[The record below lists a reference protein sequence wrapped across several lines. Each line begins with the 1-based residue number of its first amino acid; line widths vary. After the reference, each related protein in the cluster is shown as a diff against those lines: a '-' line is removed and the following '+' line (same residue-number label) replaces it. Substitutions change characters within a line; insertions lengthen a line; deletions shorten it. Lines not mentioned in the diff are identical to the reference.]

1 MRAVSYTLPPSAKTS
16 GDEQRSDVPIVVE
29 LNVDSAVVLRDA
41 LLTLPIPAAPPR
53 LSLDGAAVGLG
64 ILDAALRLSH
74 IRRVTERLD
83 ISEHRIAKRTT
94 ELDISIN
101 LLTDNQLAAAQSIQ
115 ALTSHR
121 TTQAAST
128 TDAPEQVLWVPVARL
143 SHANVGQVD
152 VNDSSG
158 HRLPRLTQYET
169 TRLIASGLYRLLRG
183 ILASHRD
190 ALIAETQ
197 LGEFLYRVHEP
208 RWLIQSAILAVLT
221 EVSKPGI
228 DKAHEEKGFHF
239 GAADVADPYRKMAL
253 HLFDTYKSP
262 LSEFF
267 QLLDVAINDQIV
279 VVALDPQRDEHLLSY
294 ELPLYVNDPG
304 KWHQRLW
311 HLIRA
316 SREGYYVSYI
326 TDIPT
331 TLPSY
336 HLVAEATPGVDI
348 SQIILTTNAHE
359 QEVRALERD
368 LNDMTQYLG
377 REGSGQ
383 SASDRGRV
391 VDLEIQVLI
400 RELAELMRR
409 CKWQAATA
417 GVSVPRR
424 CVSTSLALV
433 EHVEQYEAGSRVN
446 ENDQLTPLHERVS
459 ESDLLTAAKELEAN
473 ALRYDLAVEKQP
485 TSNRAHVY
493 WRRPPPGP
501 LASGRTQ
508 IRAGMVL
515 RNRAETSTR
524 TVLVYALAVAGIAYL
539 LACFITKSIWPFT
552 LSYNHKYTHIPS
564 PEAMIVILLL
574 VPGFL
579 YTRLELPEH
588 NSVASHLRTVPR
600 LVAYLCIVS
609 TAALAASVAAS
620 SAGSVIQVGFI
631 TGTAVPI
638 ISILLLAMLGYQ
650 QRSTPLTLARLGA
663 PKWATNDDIGNVRPI
678 VPDVTY
684 TSLGDST

>member
-1 MRAVSYTLPPSAKTS
+1 MDGTA
-16 GDEQRSDVPIVVE
+16 
-29 LNVDSAVVLRDA
+29 VLRDA

-53 LSLDGAAVGLG
+53 LSLDGAVVGLG

-101 LLTDNQLAAAQSIQ
+101 LLTDSQLAAAQSIQ
-115 ALTSHR
+115 ALTSHGL
-121 TTQAAST
+121 TQAPSST
-128 TDAPEQVLWVPVARL
+128 DPPEQVLWVPVARL

-190 ALIAETQ
+190 ALNADTE
-197 LGEFLYRVHEP
+197 LGQFLYRIHEP

-221 EVSKPGI
+221 EVSKPGV
-228 DKAHEEKGFHF
+228 DKAHEGGDFHF
-239 GAADVADPYRKMAL
+239 DAADVADPYRKIAL
-253 HLFDTYKSP
+253 NLFDNYKP
-262 LSEFF
+262 LLIEFF
-267 QLLDVAINDQIV
+267 QLLDVAINDQII

-294 ELPLYVNDPG
+294 ELPLYVNEPG
-304 KWHQRLW
+304 KWHERLW

-316 SREGYYVSYI
+316 SREGYYVRYI

-336 HLVAEATPGVDI
+336 HLVAEAVPGVDI
-348 SQIILTTNAHE
+348 SQIILTTNAHK

-368 LNDMTQYLG
+368 LTVMTQYLG
-377 REGSGQ
+377 QGAPGLTVGE
-383 SASDRGRV
+383 RGRV
-391 VDLEIQVLI
+391 VDFEIEVLI

-409 CKWQAATA
+409 CEWEAATA
-417 GVSVPRR
+417 GVSAPRK
-424 CVSTSLALV
+424 CLSTSFALV
-433 EHVEQYEAGSRVN
+433 ERAEQYEANLRPN
-446 ENDQLTPLHERVS
+446 DNDQLTPLQVS
-459 ESDLLTAAKELEAN
+459 ITESDLRAAAKELDTNE
-473 ALRYDLAVEKQP
+473 LRYDLAVEQQP
-485 TSNRAHVY
+485 ISNRAHVY
-493 WRRPPPGP
+493 WRRPPPGRP
-501 LASGRTQ
+501 LASGRTR
-508 IRAGMVL
+508 IHVGMVL
-515 RNRAETSTR
+515 RNRAETNTR
-524 TVLVYALAVAGIAYL
+524 TVLVYAFAVASIAYL
-539 LACFITKSIWPFT
+539 LACFITRGLWPFAP
-552 LSYNHKYTHIPS
+552 SYTQKYAHIPS
-564 PEAMIVILLL
+564 REAMIVILLL

-579 YTRLELPEH
+579 YTRLDLPEH

-609 TAALAASVAAS
+609 TAVLAASVAVS
-620 SAGSVIQVGFI
+620 TEGSVIEIAFAIGI
-631 TGTAVPI
+631 LVPI
-638 ISILLLAMLGYQ
+638 ISISLLPLPGYR
-650 QRSTPLTLARLGA
+650 QRSTPPLVLARLGA
-663 PKWATNDDIGNVRPI
+663 PKWATCEGAGDKHPI

>member
-1 MRAVSYTLPPSAKTS
+1 VNGTA
-16 GDEQRSDVPIVVE
+16 
-29 LNVDSAVVLRDA
+29 VLRDA

-74 IRRVTERLD
+74 VRRVTERLD

-101 LLTDNQLAAAQSIQ
+101 LLTDTQLAAAQSIQ
-115 ALTSHR
+115 ALASHGL
-121 TTQAAST
+121 TQAPSST
-128 TDAPEQVLWVPVARL
+128 DVPKQVLWVPVARL
-143 SHANVGQVD
+143 SRANVGQVD

-158 HRLPRLTQYET
+158 QRLPRLTQYET

-197 LGEFLYRVHEP
+197 LGQFLYRVHEP

-221 EVSKPGI
+221 EVSKPGV
-228 DKAHEEKGFHF
+228 DDAGKGEDFRF
-239 GAADVADPYRKMAL
+239 ATGDVADPYRKMAL
-253 HLFDTYKSP
+253 YLFDNYTS
-262 LSEFF
+262 LLTEFF

-311 HLIRA
+311 HLLRA
-316 SREGYYVSYI
+316 SREGYYISYI

-331 TLPSY
+331 SLPSY
-336 HLVAEATPGVDI
+336 HLVAEVIPGVDI

-359 QEVRALERD
+359 QEVQALERD

-377 REGSGQ
+377 QGGSGL
-383 SASDRGRV
+383 SISERGRV
-391 VDLEIQVLI
+391 VDFEIQVLT
-400 RELAELMRR
+400 RRLAELMRR
-409 CKWQAATA
+409 CKWEAATA
-417 GVSVPRR
+417 GVSAPQK
-424 CVSTSLALV
+424 CLSTCLALV
-433 EHVEQYEAGSRVN
+433 ERAEHYEASLRLN
-446 ENDQLTPLHERVS
+446 ETDQSTLLQAHIT
-459 ESDLLTAAKELEAN
+459 ESDLLNAANELEAN

-508 IRAGMVL
+508 IHAGMVL

-539 LACFITKSIWPFT
+539 LACFIAKSPWPFAP
-552 LSYNHKYTHIPS
+552 SYNQKYAHIPN

-579 YTRLELPEH
+579 YTRLELPQH

-609 TAALAASVAAS
+609 TAALAASAAAS
-620 SAGSVIQVGFI
+620 TVGSVIQIAFI
-631 TGTAVPI
+631 IGIVVPI
-638 ISILLLAMLGYQ
+638 ISTFLLALLGYQ
-650 QRSTPLTLARLGA
+650 QRTTPVMLARLGA
-663 PKWATNDDIGNVRPI
+663 PRWATIEDAGNVRPI
-678 VPDVTY
+678 APDVTY

>member
-1 MRAVSYTLPPSAKTS
+1 MDGTA
-16 GDEQRSDVPIVVE
+16 
-29 LNVDSAVVLRDA
+29 VLRDA

-74 IRRVTERLD
+74 IRRVTERLN
-83 ISEHRIAKRTT
+83 ISEHRIAKRIT

-115 ALTSHR
+115 ALTSR
-121 TTQAAST
+121 GLTLAPSST
-128 TDAPEQVLWVPVARL
+128 DVPKQVLWVPVARL
-143 SHANVGQVD
+143 SRANVGQVD

-183 ILASHRD
+183 ILESHRD

-221 EVSKPGI
+221 EVSKPGV
-228 DKAHEEKGFHF
+228 DEAHEKKDFHF
-239 GAADVADPYRKMAL
+239 GTTDVADPYRKMAL
-253 HLFDTYKSP
+253 HLFDNYKSL

-316 SREGYYVSYI
+316 SREGYYVRYI

-336 HLVAEATPGVDI
+336 HLVAEVSPGVDI
-348 SQIILTTNAHE
+348 SQIILTTNAHK
-359 QEVRALERD
+359 QEVQALERD

-377 REGSGQ
+377 QEASGL
-383 SASDRGRV
+383 SVSERGRV

-409 CKWQAATA
+409 CKWEAATA
-417 GVSVPRR
+417 GVSAPRR
-424 CVSTSLALV
+424 CLSTSLTLV
-433 EHVEQYEAGSRVN
+433 EHAEQYEASLRLN
-446 ENDQLTPLHERVS
+446 ENDQLTPLQERIT

-515 RNRAETSTR
+515 RNKAETSTR

-539 LACFITKSIWPFT
+539 LACFITKSLWPFAP
-552 LSYNHKYTHIPS
+552 SYNQKYAHIPS

-609 TAALAASVAAS
+609 TAVLAASVAAS
-620 SAGSVIQVGFI
+620 TAGSVVQIGFI
-631 TGTAVPI
+631 IGTTAPI
-638 ISILLLAMLGYQ
+638 ISILLLALLGYQ
-650 QRSTPLTLARLGA
+650 QRSAPLMLARLGA
-663 PKWATNDDIGNVRPI
+663 PKWATSEDVGNVRPI

>member
-1 MRAVSYTLPPSAKTS
+1 MDGTA
-16 GDEQRSDVPIVVE
+16 
-29 LNVDSAVVLRDA
+29 VLRDA
-41 LLTLPIPAAPPR
+41 ILTLPIPAAPPR
-53 LSLDGAAVGLG
+53 LSRDGAEVGLG

-74 IRRVTERLD
+74 VRRVTERLD

-101 LLTDNQLAAAQSIQ
+101 LLTDTQLAAAQSIH
-115 ALTSHR
+115 ALTSHGLR
-121 TTQAAST
+121 QAPSA
-128 TDAPEQVLWVPVARL
+128 DIPKQVLWVPVARL
-143 SHANVGQVD
+143 SRANVGQVD

-158 HRLPRLTQYET
+158 QRLPRLTQYET

-183 ILASHRD
+183 ILAGHRD

-221 EVSKPGI
+221 EVSKPRVDGV
-228 DKAHEEKGFHF
+228 DKGEDFRFTTG
-239 GAADVADPYRKMAL
+239 DVADPYRNMAL
-253 HLFDTYKSP
+253 HLFEEYKS
-262 LSEFF
+262 LLAEFF

-294 ELPLYVNDPG
+294 ELPLYVNNPD

-311 HLIRA
+311 HLLRA
-316 SREGYYVSYI
+316 SREGYYISYI

-336 HLVAEATPGVDI
+336 HLVAEVVPGVDI
-348 SQIILTTNAHE
+348 SQIILATNAHE
-359 QEVRALERD
+359 QEVRGLERD
-368 LNDMTQYLG
+368 LRDMTQYVGQGGPDLPI
-377 REGSGQ
+377 SG
-383 SASDRGRV
+383 RGRV

-409 CKWQAATA
+409 CKWEAATA
-417 GVSVPRR
+417 GVSAPQK
-424 CVSTSLALV
+424 CVSKCLALV
-433 EHVEQYEAGSRVN
+433 ERAEHYEANLHLN
-446 ENDQLTPLHERVS
+446 ENDQSAPLQARITES
-459 ESDLLTAAKELEAN
+459 ELLAAANELEAN
-473 ALRYDLAVEKQP
+473 ELRYDLAVEEQP

-508 IRAGMVL
+508 IHAGMVL
-515 RNRAETSTR
+515 RNRAETSAR

-539 LACFITKSIWPFT
+539 MACLITKNLWPFS
-552 LSYNHKYTHIPS
+552 LQYNQDYAHMPS
-564 PEAMIVILLL
+564 IEAIIVILLL

-579 YTRLELPEH
+579 YTRLELPQH

-600 LVAYLCIVS
+600 LVAYLCILS
-609 TAALAASVAAS
+609 SAALAASVAAS
-620 SAGSVIQVGFI
+620 TVGSVIQIAFI
-631 TGTAVPI
+631 IGTAVPI
-638 ISILLLAMLGYQ
+638 ASSFLLAVVGYQ
-650 QRSTPLTLARLGA
+650 QRSTPVMLARLGA
-663 PKWATNDDIGNVRPI
+663 PRWATSEDAGNVRPI

>member
-1 MRAVSYTLPPSAKTS
+1 MCLHLRW
-16 GDEQRSDVPIVVE
+16 R
-29 LNVDSAVVLRDA
+29 LNVDGAAVLRDA
-41 LLTLPIPAAPPR
+41 VLTLPIPAAPPR
-53 LSLDGAAVGLG
+53 LSLDGAAAGLG
-64 ILDAALRLSH
+64 ILDAALRLNH
-74 IRRVTERLD
+74 VRRVTERLD

-101 LLTDNQLAAAQSIQ
+101 LLTDIQLAAAQSIQ
-115 ALTSHR
+115 ALTSHGL
-121 TTQAAST
+121 TQPPSSM
-128 TDAPEQVLWVPVARL
+128 DVPEQVLWVPVARL
-143 SHANVGQVD
+143 SRANVGQVD

-221 EVSKPGI
+221 EVSKPRVDDLRDGQ
-228 DKAHEEKGFHF
+228 HF
-239 GAADVADPYRKMAL
+239 YSGTAYVADPHRKMAL
-253 HLFDTYKSP
+253 QLFDNYKP
-262 LSEFF
+262 LLIEFF

-279 VVALDPQRDEHLLSY
+279 VVALNPQRDEHLLSY

-311 HLIRA
+311 HLLRA
-316 SREGYYVSYI
+316 SREGYYVRYI

-336 HLVAEATPGVDI
+336 HLVAEATPGVDV

-368 LNDMTQYLG
+368 LNDMAQYLG
-377 REGSGQ
+377 PAGSGL
-383 SASDRGRV
+383 SASERGRV

-409 CKWQAATA
+409 CEWQAATA
-417 GVSVPRR
+417 DVSAPRR
-424 CVSTSLALV
+424 CLRTCLTLV
-433 EHVEQYEAGSRVN
+433 ERAEQYEASLHLN
-446 ENDQLTPLHERVS
+446 ENDQSAPLQARIT
-459 ESDLLTAAKELEAN
+459 ESDLLAAAKELEAN
-473 ALRYDLAVEKQP
+473 AVRYDLAVEKQP

-515 RNRAETSTR
+515 RNRAETSMR
-524 TVLVYALAVAGIAYL
+524 TVLAYALAVAGIAYL
-539 LACFITKSIWPFT
+539 LACFITMSLWPFV
-552 LSYNHKYTHIPS
+552 LSYNQKYAHIAN

-609 TAALAASVAAS
+609 TAALAACVAAS
-620 SAGSVIQVGFI
+620 RVGSVIQIAFIVG
-631 TGTAVPI
+631 TTVPI
-638 ISILLLAMLGYQ
+638 ISIFLLSLLGYQ
-650 QRSTPLTLARLGA
+650 QRSARLMLARLGA
-663 PKWATNDDIGNVRPI
+663 PKWATNEDAGNVRPI